1 MATDPLQMLFDAIGG
16 YQRSAALHAA
26 VELDIFTAIAEETDT
41 VPALA
46 ARCKAAERGVRILC
60 DTLAAHG
67 YLRKDGGRY
76 ALDPELAPFLDGRSP
91 ACIVR
96 AVSFMASPA
105 IWQAFGDLAT
115 AVRRGGT
122 ALGAQEATAA
132 ENPIWVEF
140 ARSMTP
146 VARLTSE
153 ATAGM
158 LGADAGEPWNVLD
171 IAAGHGLFGI
181 AIARHNPRA
190 RITALDWR
198 SVLAVAEENARADGV
213 ADRLRLLPGDAF
225 TVDWGSGYDL
235 ILLPNILHH
244 FDERGCVTL
253 LEKAHR
259 ALAPGGRAVVVEFVP
274 DDSRVRPP
282 QAAAFALV
290 MLAMTPGGD
299 AYTFAEYERMC
310 RKAGFASAELRPM
323 PPPMPQQLV
332 VASRQ

>member
-1 MATDPLQMLFDAIGG
+1 MATDPVQLLFDAIGG
-16 YQRSAALHAA
+16 YQRSAALRAA
-26 VELDIFTAIAEETDT
+26 VELDVFTAIAEGTDA

-67 YLRKDGGRY
+67 YLRKDSERY
-76 ALDPELAPFLDGRSP
+76 ALDPELAAFLDGRSP

-96 AVSFMASPA
+96 AVSFMASPV
-105 IWQAFGDLAT
+105 IWQAFGDLAA

-132 ENPIWVEF
+132 ENPMWVEF
-140 ARSMTP
+140 ARSMGP

-158 LGADAGEPWNVLD
+158 LDADAGTPWNVLD
-171 IAAGHGLFGI
+171 VAAGHGFFGI
-181 AIARHNPRA
+181 AIARRNPRA

-198 SVLAVAEENARADGV
+198 NVLAVTEENARAAGV

-225 TVDWGSGYDL
+225 QLDWGTGYDL
-235 ILLPNILHH
+235 VLLPNILHH

-253 LEKAHR
+253 LERSHR
-259 ALAPGGRAVVVEFVP
+259 ALAPGGRVVVVEFVP
-274 DDSRVRPP
+274 DESRASPP

-299 AYTFAEYERMC
+299 AYTFSEYERMC
-310 RKAGFASAELRPM
+310 RKAGFASAELLPM
-323 PPPMPQQLV
+323 PPPLPQQLV
-332 VASRQ
+332 VATRK